1 MGFRTRLSLLF
12 NVSLFLNLFCISK
25 IFRISNY
32 GTTSTDST
40 AYILGGYIG
49 KTYDIWRTSTIARFQ
64 NNEWIKIGDL
74 KEVKSDI
81 SAILHNGEYLIIG
94 GEAQKRGGRLVN

>member
-1 MGFRTRLSLLF
+1 MGFRTRLSFLF

-25 IFRISNY
+25 IFRISGY
-32 GTTSTDST
+32 GTVSSDSA
-40 AYILGGYIG
+40 AYILGGYYYLDG
-49 KTYDIWRTSTIARFQ
+49 NQRTSTIAQFQ

-94 GEAQKRGGRLVN
+94 GNAQTKFGR